1 MNKYHKLT
9 SGGGHR
15 SLDFG
20 ALHRRLRPLVTGEL
34 HKWGAAH
41 EREDERCERDGAP
54 RAE

>member
-1 MNKYHKLT
+1 MHKLY
-9 SGGGHR
+9 SIKAGGGRR

-41 EREDERCERDGAP
+41 ERTDERGERDGAP
-54 RAE
+54 GAE